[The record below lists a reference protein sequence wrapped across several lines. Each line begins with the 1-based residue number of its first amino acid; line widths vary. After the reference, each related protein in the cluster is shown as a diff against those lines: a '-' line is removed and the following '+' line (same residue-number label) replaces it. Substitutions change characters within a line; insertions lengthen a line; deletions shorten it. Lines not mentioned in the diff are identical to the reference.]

1 MLLLFGETQESVRL
15 MTLGLFIYGLG
26 ISPLAVV
33 QESIIVRFFHSHGL
47 GTSMAMG
54 LVAGKCASFLSART
68 SYPLSVAFGRHA
80 PFYVSTA
87 LTGFSFIINLV
98 YMFASHWLIRGS
110 GTTLE
115 ASEVRNEARR
125 RAAYNISEAMA
136 LERVAKKRH
145 VSLKE
150 VPLLGDVFW
159 A

>member
-1 MLLLFGETQESVRL
+1 
-15 MTLGLFIYGLG
+15 
-26 ISPLAVV
+26 
-33 QESIIVRFFHSHGL
+33 
-47 GTSMAMG
+47 MAIG
-54 LVAGKCASFLSART
+54 LVAGKCASFVSART

-80 PFYVSTA
+80 PFYVSAA

-115 ASEVRNEARR
+115 ASEIRHEARR
-125 RAAYNISEAMA
+125 RAVYSTSEAMA
-136 LERVAKKRH
+136 LEKVARKRH

>member
-1 MLLLFGETQESVRL
+1 
-15 MTLGLFIYGLG
+15 MTLGLFIFGLG

-47 GTSMAMG
+47 GISMAIG
-54 LVAGKCASFLSART
+54 LVAGKCASFISART

-87 LTGFSFIINLV
+87 LTGFSFIANLV

-115 ASEVRNEARR
+115 ASEVRHEARR
-125 RAAYNISEAMA
+125 RAVYSIPEAMA